1 MILEL
6 QFVLLMNFISKFC
19 ANCLIVISF
28 FVILISGATDFFI
41 NPKKFTTY
49 KNKRACPSG
58 YELATLNT
66 DELWKEAVAYSAK
79 IMGFDKRVWVNQ
91 ALNWKGNGKEQWI
104 LATPTNPL
112 TCKFPPETLDQFCV
126 PNEQGKLVVNH
137 LENRRIPSLCMKKV

>member
-1 MILEL
+1 
-6 QFVLLMNFISKFC
+6 MNFISKFC
-19 ANCLIVISF
+19 SNCLIVINF
-28 FVILISGATDFFI
+28 FAILISGATDTDTDFLI
-41 NPKKFTTY
+41 NPKKLTSY
-49 KNKRACPSG
+49 KNKRACPRG

-104 LATPTNPL
+104 IATPTNPL

-137 LENRRIPSLCMKKV
+137 LKNRRIPSLCMKKVL